1 MSSKLTTVVAL
12 AIGIVA
18 VSVPL
23 LAHHG
28 TAAFENDKKVTLK
41 GTVTQWLWSNPHC
54 LLEFDV
60 KGDDG
65 KSVHWIGETQNPVS
79 ITNVGWSKAAIKA
92 GDQVTVVLF
101 AVKNGQPLGR
111 VSSVTLPNGKT
122 LLTGEGESK
131 EVHDKLERDARA
143 AQPNCFTLILIFF
156 SSSRHLHG
164 ARRRSFLHCKP
175 RIYFQP
181 AVTSNK
187 CA

>member
-1 MSSKLTTVVAL
+1 MRYQVKSKLVIASVFLVAL
-12 AIGIVA
+12 LAFCG
-18 VSVPL
+18 SL
-23 LAHHG
+23 QAHHG
-28 TAAFENDKKVTLK
+28 NAAYDDKRPITIAGSVTEF
-41 GTVTQWLWSNPHC
+41 VWSNPHC

-143 AQPNCFTLILIFF
+143 AQPN
-156 SSSRHLHG
+156 
-164 ARRRSFLHCKP
+164 
-175 RIYFQP
+175 
-181 AVTSNK
+181 
-187 CA
+187 